1 MTENVNLLTLIILL
15 KVDEECRGTQNVIK
29 ERKSVLSRKE
39 VENRI
44 EEGRLQAQK
53 IRLLKRLS
61 SIQ

>member
-1 MTENVNLLTLIILL
+1 MPL

-29 ERKSVLSRKE
+29 ERRSVLSRKE

>member
-1 MTENVNLLTLIILL
+1 MIELLNKNVVL

-29 ERKSVLSRKE
+29 ERRSVLSRKE

>member
-1 MTENVNLLTLIILL
+1 MVELLNKNVVL

-29 ERKSVLSRKE
+29 ERRSVLSRKE